1 MKPKTLVLMVVAV
14 GCGLAASYMTSRLI
28 QERKEQPTEA
38 KVKVLVAKQK
48 VSPWVMIKEPE
59 KFFVEK
65 EVPESVAPKKALKSF
80 EEVKDQKLC
89 KVVNEESIVTTDDL
103 LNKDQASL
111 AHLMKPGQRAIALK
125 VNAESLAGGF
135 VLPGMHV
142 DVVSTLRG
150 GETETKTILQDMLI
164 LAVDTKAVRDP
175 ESQAMIG
182 QTVTLAATPEESQQL
197 ALAASMGDLRLV
209 LRPVGDDAKVRMRSA
224 KVGDLGKPV
233 TDRADDDG
241 KDEDTP
247 PPPLPPLPAVPET

>member
-14 GCGLAASYMTSRLI
+14 GCGLAASYMTSRLLA
-28 QERKEQPTEA
+28 ERNKEQPTEA

-48 VSPWVMIKEPE
+48 ISPWVPIKEPE

-135 VLPGMHV
+135 VLPGTHV

-150 GETETKTILQDMLI
+150 GSEAETKTILQD
-164 LAVDTKAVRDP
+164 
-175 ESQAMIG
+175 
-182 QTVTLAATPEESQQL
+182 
-197 ALAASMGDLRLV
+197 
-209 LRPVGDDAKVRMRSA
+209 
-224 KVGDLGKPV
+224 
-233 TDRADDDG
+233 
-241 KDEDTP
+241 
-247 PPPLPPLPAVPET
+247 